1 MVLVSLFVF
10 VNGGCTSQ
18 KEQMKWIVW
27 EGAGEKI
34 IHVSCYVD
42 KEEMVLEVVLQD
54 LKGSLVS
61 NVKSNIIYLRKGKKM
76 YMSLRACYIGPGKC
90 EDYLGDW
97 DTYQKLSCDSY
108 WTQGVSL
115 GTRVTSR
122 DVDNAEWWLGSY
134 TTC

>member
-42 KEEMVLEVVLQD
+42 KEEMMLEVVLQD

-61 NVKSNIIYLRKGKKM
+61 NVKSNIIYLRKGKNDVHVTTGM
-76 YMSLRACYIGPGKC
+76 LHWTREVRGLFGR
-90 EDYLGDW
+90 LGH
-97 DTYQKLSCDSY
+97 LSK
-108 WTQGVSL
+108 VVL
-115 GTRVTSR
+115 
-122 DVDNAEWWLGSY
+122 
-134 TTC
+134 

>member
-18 KEQMKWIVW
+18 RERMKLVVW

-34 IHVSCYVD
+34 IHVSCGVD
-42 KEEMVLEVVLQD
+42 DEEVMFEVVLQD
-54 LKGSLVS
+54 LKRSLVS

-90 EDYLGDW
+90 EYYMGDW
-97 DTYQKLSCDSY
+97 DTYQRLSCDSC
-108 WTQGVSL
+108 WTQDSSL

-122 DVDNAEWWLGSY
+122 DVDNAEWWLGSC

>member
-1 MVLVSLFVF
+1 M
-10 VNGGCTSQ
+10 
-18 KEQMKWIVW
+18 
-27 EGAGEKI
+27 
-34 IHVSCYVD
+34 D
-42 KEEMVLEVVLQD
+42 DEEVVLEVVLQD

-61 NVKSNIIYLRKGKKM
+61 NVESNIIYLRKGKKM
-76 YMSLRACYIGPGKC
+76 CISLRVCYIGSGKC
-90 EDYLGDW
+90 EEYMGDGA
-97 DTYQKLSCDSY
+97 TYQKWSSDSY

>member
-34 IHVSCYVD
+34 IHVSCDVD
-42 KEEMVLEVVLQD
+42 MEEMMLD

-61 NVKSNIIYLRKGKKM
+61 NVKSNIIYLRKDKKM

-97 DTYQKLSCDSY
+97 DTYQRLTYNPC
-108 WTQGVSL
+108 
-115 GTRVTSR
+115 
-122 DVDNAEWWLGSY
+122 
-134 TTC
+134 

>member
-1 MVLVSLFVF
+1 MVLVSLFVS
-10 VNGGCTSQ
+10 VNGGCTSE

-42 KEEMVLEVVLQD
+42 KEEMMLEVVLQD

-97 DTYQKLSCDSY
+97 DTHQRLSC
-108 WTQGVSL
+108 
-115 GTRVTSR
+115 
-122 DVDNAEWWLGSY
+122 NP
-134 TTC
+134 C

>member
-42 KEEMVLEVVLQD
+42 KEEMMLEVVLQD

-76 YMSLRACYIGPGKC
+76 SCHYGHATLDQGSARTIWAIGTLIKDCPVTHVRLKACLWR
-90 EDYLGDW
+90 LG
-97 DTYQKLSCDSY
+97 
-108 WTQGVSL
+108 
-115 GTRVTSR
+115 
-122 DVDNAEWWLGSY
+122 
-134 TTC
+134 